1 MAHSGEL
8 SAATEMCTHV
18 QTRLLLLADQV
29 DPDSLSP
36 DIHFRIVS
44 SVHTDLDAFIRSQPT
59 LQPCKGVFLTSY
71 HLGNSIH

>member
-8 SAATEMCTHV
+8 SAASEMCTHV
-18 QTRLLLLADQV
+18 QTRLVSLADQM
-29 DPDSLSP
+29 DPDSVSSV
-36 DIHFRIVS
+36 IHFRIVS

-59 LQPCKGVFLTSY
+59 LQPWKGECLRCY